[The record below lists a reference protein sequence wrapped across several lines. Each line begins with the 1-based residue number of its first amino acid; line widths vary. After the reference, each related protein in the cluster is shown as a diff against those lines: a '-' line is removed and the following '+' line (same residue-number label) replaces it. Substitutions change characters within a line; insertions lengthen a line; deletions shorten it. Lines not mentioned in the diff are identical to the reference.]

1 MLGHK
6 MKIEGFLERRLTA
19 ILAADVVGYSRLMG
33 TDEAGTLAALKRHRR
48 ELLEPKIAEHK
59 GRIVKLAGDSML
71 VEFSSVVNAVACAAA
86 IQRGMLA
93 RNEGLPRSR
102 YIELRIGI
110 HLGDVIVEDGD
121 IFGDGVNVAAR
132 LEGLADPSGI
142 AVSASVRDHVGS
154 RLDVGFIDKGEY
166 SLKNIASTIRVYT
179 VSLGDDSVSKHAE
192 PSDVSVDRG
201 YELSIAVLPFTNM
214 SQDPEQEYFSD
225 GITEDIITDLS
236 KISRLHVVARNT
248 VFTYKGRAVKVK
260 QAAHELG
267 VRFILEGSVRKVGER
282 VRITGQLIDAQT
294 GGHLWAD
301 RYDRDLTDI
310 FAIQDEITHAIV
322 DQLKI
327 KLLPGEKKAIESD
340 PTTSVEAY
348 TYYLRG
354 RQFSRTWTRSYLLLA
369 RRMFLKAV
377 ELDPNYARAYAGIA
391 ECECAIRDWH
401 EKDFPLESILE
412 MSARALALDP
422 NLAEAHASRG
432 LALNHEG
439 QTEEAGREF
448 RQALA
453 LDPSLYEANLYYGRF
468 LFAQGRFQE
477 AIGFFERA
485 AEIRPDDYFSPM
497 HLMGCYFSLGM
508 DAERRRW
515 ARIGIERAQRALER
529 HPENASPA
537 HRGALALAH
546 LGEVERAKE
555 WVARALAIDPDDV
568 VAQYNAAC
576 VYSLLGESERALDLL
591 EIVVPQS
598 SSYHLLWFNQD
609 ADLDAI
615 RDHPRFRALLDAL
628 GDGGTR

>member
-1 MLGHK
+1 
-6 MKIEGFLERRLTA
+6 MKNEVLLERRLTA
-19 ILAADVVGYSRLMG
+19 ILAAHVVGYGRLMG

-48 ELLEPKIAEHK
+48 EFVEPKIAEHK
-59 GRIVKLAGDSML
+59 GRVVKLAGDGML
-71 VEFSSVVNAVACAAA
+71 VEFSSVVNAVACAAE
-86 IQRGMLA
+86 IQRGMLS

-102 YIELRIGI
+102 RIELRIGV

-142 AVSASVRDHVGS
+142 AVSASVRDQVGS
-154 RLDVGFIDKGEY
+154 RLNLDFVEKGEF
-166 SLKNIASTIRVYT
+166 SLKNIAPSIRVYT
-179 VSLGDDSVSKHAE
+179 VAFGDTSRQEAGPEE
-192 PSDVSVDRG
+192 PRVDRG

-214 SQDPEQEYFSD
+214 SHDPEQEYFSD

-248 VFTYKGRAVKVK
+248 VFTYKGKAVKVK
-260 QAAHELG
+260 QIAHELG
-267 VRFILEGSVRKVGER
+267 VRYILEGSVRKAGER

-322 DQLKI
+322 NQLKI
-327 KLLPGEKKAIESD
+327 KLLPEEKKAIESD

-354 RQFSRTWTRSYLLLA
+354 RQFSHAWTRAYMLLA

-391 ECECAIRDWH
+391 DCECAIRDWH
-401 EKDFPLESILE
+401 EKDFPLESILA

-432 LALNHEG
+432 MALHQSG
-439 QTEEAGREF
+439 QSEEAGLEL

-453 LDPSLYEANLYYGRF
+453 LDPSLYEANFHYGRY
-468 LFAQGRFQE
+468 LFMQGRFTE
-477 AIGFFERA
+477 AVEFFKRA
-485 AEIRPDDYFSPM
+485 AEIRPDDYLSPI
-497 HLMGCYFSLGM
+497 HLMSCYRSLGIET
-508 DAERRRW
+508 ERRRW
-515 ARIGIERAQRALER
+515 ARIGIERAERALEE
-529 HPENASPA
+529 HPENSGPA

-546 LGEVERAKE
+546 LGEAERAKE
-555 WVARALAIDPDDV
+555 WAARALAIDPDDL
-568 VAQYNAAC
+568 VAQYNLAC
-576 VYSLLGESERALDLL
+576 VYSLVGEGERALDLL
-591 EIVVPQS
+591 EAVVPQS
-598 SSYHLLWFNQD
+598 SHYHLLWFQQD
-609 ADLDAI
+609 SDLDAI
-615 RDHPRFRALLDAL
+615 RDHPRFCALLH
-628 GDGGTR
+628 GDCAAATAP

>member
-1 MLGHK
+1 
-6 MKIEGFLERRLTA
+6 MKNEVLLERRLTA

-33 TDEAGTLAALKRHRR
+33 TDETGTLAALKRHRR
-48 ELLEPKIAEHK
+48 EFVEPKIAEHR
-59 GRIVKLAGDSML
+59 GRVVKLAGDGML
-71 VEFSSVVNAVACAAA
+71 VEFSSVVNAVACAAE
-86 IQRGMLA
+86 IQRGMLS

-102 YIELRIGI
+102 RVELRIGV

-142 AVSASVRDHVGS
+142 AVSASVRDQVGS
-154 RLDVGFIDKGEY
+154 RLNLDFVEKGEF
-166 SLKNIASTIRVYT
+166 SLKNIAPSIRVYT
-179 VSLGDDSVSKHAE
+179 VAFGDDASGQEAA
-192 PSDVSVDRG
+192 PRVDRG

-214 SQDPEQEYFSD
+214 SHDPEQEYFSD

-248 VFTYKGRAVKVK
+248 VFTYKGKAVKVK
-260 QAAHELG
+260 QIAHELG
-267 VRFILEGSVRKVGER
+267 VRYILEGSVRKVGER

-322 DQLKI
+322 NQLKI
-327 KLLPGEKKAIESD
+327 KLLPEEKKAIESD

-354 RQFSRTWTRSYLLLA
+354 RQFSHAWTRAYMLLA

-391 ECECAIRDWH
+391 DCECAIRDWH
-401 EKDFPLESILE
+401 VQDFPLESILE
-412 MSARALALDP
+412 MSARALVLDP

-432 LALNHEG
+432 MALHQSG
-439 QTEEAGREF
+439 QSEEAGREL

-453 LDPSLYEANLYYGRF
+453 LDPLLYEANFHYGRY
-468 LFAQGRFQE
+468 LFMQGRFSE
-477 AIGFFERA
+477 AVEFFKRA
-485 AEIRPDDYFSPM
+485 AEIRPDDYLSPI
-497 HLMGCYFSLGM
+497 HLMSCYRSLRIET
-508 DAERRRW
+508 ERRRW
-515 ARIGIERAQRALER
+515 ARIGIERAERALEE
-529 HPENASPA
+529 HPENSGPA

-546 LGEVERAKE
+546 LGEAERAKE
-555 WVARALAIDPDDV
+555 WAARALAIDPDDL
-568 VAQYNAAC
+568 VAQYNLAC
-576 VYSLLGESERALDLL
+576 VYSLVGEGERALDLL
-591 EIVVPQS
+591 EMVVPQS
-598 SSYHLLWFNQD
+598 SNYHLLWFQQD
-609 ADLDAI
+609 SDLDAI
-615 RDHPRFRALLDAL
+615 RDHPRFRALLH
-628 GDGGTR
+628 GDCEAATAP